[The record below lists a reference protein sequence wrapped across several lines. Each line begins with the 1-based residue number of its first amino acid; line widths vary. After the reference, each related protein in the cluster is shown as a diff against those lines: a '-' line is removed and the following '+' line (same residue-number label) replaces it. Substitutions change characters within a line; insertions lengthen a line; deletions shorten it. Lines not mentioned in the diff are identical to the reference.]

1 MMPSLAIPLAGF
13 LFLVLPTEGL
23 CYGCAV
29 TEEERPQLIFLLNK
43 VISSEDTRTGL
54 NPSILIALRLARNH
68 NRNVEENLLQRLS
81 QDAVSHAKESYSSGK
96 VALSIMAQ
104 LASCVNPRNVSSSGS
119 TINLVRLLEQK
130 YQDELQNL
138 KKYQAPLTSFYQLS
152 LDVLALCL
160 AEGNFSTAE
169 AANLLKPDKDKKK
182 YYLGNFSVD
191 TAAVSILAQVCLKN
205 KTLTPKVRHNIA
217 KSVKWLVQQIL
228 NHSHDEVLGNLYST
242 GLAMQALTVSGIQ
255 WNCRESLKM
264 ILDQIHKGTF
274 NLPMAASQII
284 PSLEGRTYLNVTGLN
299 CSADKDD
306 LDIITTT
313 PSPPTSPPPRICVNY
328 TVSAK
333 VKTFINGTIPVHV
346 PQGSSLFDVMTVAQD
361 KNWNIF
367 RFTYENSSW
376 GPYITSVQGL
386 MADNNQRTYWQLLSG
401 NIPLDRGETLEKRDK
416 MNWQGALGK

>member
-13 LFLVLPTEGL
+13 LLLVLPTGGL

-29 TEEERPQLIFLLNK
+29 TEKERPRVNSLLNK
-43 VISSEDTRTGL
+43 IISSEDTRTGL
-54 NPSILIALRLARNH
+54 NPSILIALRLAGSH
-68 NRNVEENLLQRLS
+68 NCNVEESLLQRLS

-160 AEGNFSTAE
+160 AEGKFSTAD
-169 AANLLKPDKDKKK
+169 AANLLQPDKDMKK
-182 YYLGNFSVD
+182 YYLGQFSVD
-191 TAAVSILAQVCLKN
+191 TAAVSILAQVCLK
-205 KTLTPKVRHNIA
+205 KMTLTPKVKKEIRKN
-217 KSVKWLVQQIL
+217 VEQLVQTIM
-228 NHSHDEVLGNLYST
+228 NHFHNGVLGNMYST

-274 NLPMAASQII
+274 DLPMAASQII
-284 PSLEGRTYLNVTGLN
+284 PSLEGQTYLNVIGLN

-306 LDIITTT
+306 IIPT
-313 PSPPTSPPPRICVNY
+313 PSPPTRPRLIHVRY

-333 VKTFINGTIPVHV
+333 VKTFIKGTITVHV
-346 PQGSSLFDVMTVAQD
+346 PRGSTFFDVMKVAME
-361 KNWNIF
+361 KKCKIF

-401 NIPLDRGETLEKRDK
+401 NIPLDRGAGNYIVSNKERLEVRYSKY
-416 MNWQGALGK
+416 